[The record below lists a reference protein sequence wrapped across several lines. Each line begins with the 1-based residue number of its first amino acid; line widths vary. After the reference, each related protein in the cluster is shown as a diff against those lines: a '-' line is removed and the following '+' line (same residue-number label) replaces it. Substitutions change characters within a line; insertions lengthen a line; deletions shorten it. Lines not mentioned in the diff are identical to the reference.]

1 LGVAIWTT
9 TPWTIP
15 ANLAVAVNG
24 DLTYAVV
31 AVAGGN
37 PFPYLLIAKDLRD
50 RLSQVLGTDLTV
62 KAELKGAD
70 LEGCTYRHPLQDQ
83 LPTDKR
89 GDTSPV
95 IVGGD
100 YITTESGTG
109 LVHTAPGHGQ
119 EDFQVGQRYGLGVLC
134 PVDEKGTMTAE
145 AGPFAGLNV
154 LKDANPAVIKALMS
168 SGCPAE
174 GRPLPAQISLR
185 LAHQKA
191 HHLPGYRAVVR
202 FGGGLPG

>member
-1 LGVAIWTT
+1 
-9 TPWTIP
+9 
-15 ANLAVAVNG
+15 VAVNG

-62 KAELKGAD
+62 KAEIKGAD

-134 PVDEKGTMTAE
+134 PVDERGTMTAE
-145 AGPFAGLNV
+145 AGPFAG
-154 LKDANPAVIKALMS
+154 S
-168 SGCPAE
+168 TC
-174 GRPLPAQISLR
+174 
-185 LAHQKA
+185 
-191 HHLPGYRAVVR
+191 
-202 FGGGLPG
+202 